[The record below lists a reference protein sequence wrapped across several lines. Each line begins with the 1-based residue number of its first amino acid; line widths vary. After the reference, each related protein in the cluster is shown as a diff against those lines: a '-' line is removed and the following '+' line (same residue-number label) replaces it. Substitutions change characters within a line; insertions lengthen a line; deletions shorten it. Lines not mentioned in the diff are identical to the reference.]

1 MKEPV
6 QKQTITK
13 AEKGEIK
20 SWRLRQKLY
29 IWIYIYYI
37 LYTYGNIYMEGER
50 ERHRDRDTERL
61 ASLWC
66 GCRPE
71 ALVYPNG

>member
-1 MKEPV
+1 
-6 QKQTITK
+6 
-13 AEKGEIK
+13 
-20 SWRLRQKLY
+20 
-29 IWIYIYYI
+29 
-37 LYTYGNIYMEGER
+37 MEGER

-71 ALVYPNG
+71 ARVYPNG